1 MASATV
7 GRRFKWIGRFLGEI
21 GFSRNRHYIL
31 RFGLCPNR
39 VRFALTSA
47 TPDFRGNDRRGNEIW
62 NTLNSDYETGLRPLT
77 NYPLNCVVSQNGA
90 CQGKKRKIKSVML
103 SIKYL
108 L

>member
-7 GRRFKWIGRFLGEI
+7 GRSFKWIGRFLGEI

-47 TPDFRGNDRRGNEIW
+47 TPDLRGNDRRGNEIW
-62 NTLNSDYETGLRPLT
+62 NTLYSDYETGLRPLS
-77 NYPLNCVVSQNGA
+77 NPPWNGVLFHIGA
-90 CQGKKRKIKSVML
+90 SHGKILKIDGVM
-103 SIKYL
+103 S
-108 L
+108 